1 MANTTGDMTMA
12 YIARG
17 GEQMQTTAAAVLARG
32 EFNYDD
38 VASLAVAIIADFE
51 GGTVRKSVPT
61 DRAISI
67 VRLSLVLMDHY
78 DLRSTVER
86 MANSTADDAAWTY
99 GFYVGA

>member
-32 EFNYDD
+32 EFDYDD

-51 GGTVRKSVPT
+51 GGNSANSLAS
-61 DRAISI
+61 DRGRQI
-67 VRLSLVLMDHY
+67 VRLSLSLMDHY

>member
-32 EFNYDD
+32 EFDYDD
-38 VASLAVAIIADFE
+38 VASLAVAIIADFN
-51 GGTVRKSVPT
+51 GGNSGNSL
-61 DRAISI
+61 AIDQGRQI
-67 VRLSLVLMDHY
+67 VRLSLYLMDYY
-78 DLRSTVER
+78 DLLSTVEV
-86 MANSTADDAAWTY
+86 MAYGTAENAAKTY